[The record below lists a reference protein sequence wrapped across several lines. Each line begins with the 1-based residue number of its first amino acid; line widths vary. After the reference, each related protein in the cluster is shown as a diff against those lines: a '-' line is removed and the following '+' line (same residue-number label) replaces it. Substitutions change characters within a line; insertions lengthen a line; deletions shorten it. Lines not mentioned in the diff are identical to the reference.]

1 MCRDIQNVK
10 FEKSRLRSKIA
21 VFVPNQTSYED
32 SLPGAER
39 DDLRLDRSILSQ
51 ATDIVVRRQK
61 EEDEAR
67 LEAVEKAL
75 KLLARQNNHI
85 IELLSER
92 K

>member
-1 MCRDIQNVK
+1 M
-10 FEKSRLRSKIA
+10 
-21 VFVPNQTSYED
+21 FVPNQTSYED